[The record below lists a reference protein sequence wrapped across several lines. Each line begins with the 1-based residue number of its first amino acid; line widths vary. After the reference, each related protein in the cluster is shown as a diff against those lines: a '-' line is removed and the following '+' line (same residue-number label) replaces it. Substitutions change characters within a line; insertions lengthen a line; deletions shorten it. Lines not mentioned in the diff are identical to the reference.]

1 MDRPRDEAYKRKKRL
16 RKILWSAG
24 VALAL
29 IAGTVA
35 VMQLEP
41 AAPEV
46 DRNEVWIEE
55 VRRGDML
62 RKVRGPGTLV
72 PEEIRWITTSTEG
85 RVEQVEIDPGTEVEP
100 DSVILELSNPELEQE
115 LRSAEL
121 AFTAARARHR
131 NLEVELEGDL
141 LDQRAELARV
151 ESDLKLARLEAEAR
165 QRLFEAGLIPDI
177 DLQRAL
183 LNRDQL
189 EHRHEIELQR
199 QEKARE
205 AVEAQLDTSRA
216 TLEQAEAL
224 YELRRDQVQSLRV
237 TAGIAGVL
245 QEVPVEPGQR
255 VRPGDDLARVA
266 RPDTLKAEL
275 RIPETQAKDLV
286 VGQRAEIDTR
296 NGVVEGRLAR
306 IDPAV
311 REGTV
316 LVDVELTGEL
326 PRGARPDLSVDGVI
340 EIERLEDILY
350 VGRPS
355 YGQPETT
362 IQMFRLGPEGEIA
375 VRVPV
380 QLGKSSVNTIEIVE
394 GLREGD
400 EVILSD
406 ISRWDDTD
414 RLRIR

>member
-1 MDRPRDEAYKRKKRL
+1 M
-16 RKILWSAG
+16 
-24 VALAL
+24 
-29 IAGTVA
+29 
-35 VMQLEP
+35 
-41 AAPEV
+41 
-46 DRNEVWIEE
+46 
-55 VRRGDML
+55 
-62 RKVRGPGTLV
+62 
-72 PEEIRWITTSTEG
+72 EG
-85 RVEQVEIDPGTEVEP
+85 
-100 DSVILELSNPELEQE
+100 
-115 LRSAEL
+115 
-121 AFTAARARHR
+121 
-131 NLEVELEGDL
+131 
-141 LDQRAELARV
+141 
-151 ESDLKLARLEAEAR
+151 
-165 QRLFEAGLIPDI
+165 
-177 DLQRAL
+177 
-183 LNRDQL
+183 
-189 EHRHEIELQR
+189 
-199 QEKARE
+199 
-205 AVEAQLDTSRA
+205 
-216 TLEQAEAL
+216 
-224 YELRRDQVQSLRV
+224 LRV

-245 QEVPVEPGQR
+245 QEVPVESGQR

-286 VGQRAEIDTR
+286 VGQPAEIDTR
-296 NGVVEGRLAR
+296 TGVVEGRLAR

-380 QLGKSSVNTIEIVE
+380 RLGKSSVNTIEIVA
-394 GLREGD
+394 GLQEGD